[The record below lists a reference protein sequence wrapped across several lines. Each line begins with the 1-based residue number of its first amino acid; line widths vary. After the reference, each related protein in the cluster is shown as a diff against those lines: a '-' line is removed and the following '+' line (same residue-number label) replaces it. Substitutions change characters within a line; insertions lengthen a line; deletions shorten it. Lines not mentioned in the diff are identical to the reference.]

1 MGILLFILAIE
12 VVIAIHEAGH
22 LLVAKLFRFK
32 ATQFFIGFGPTLWST
47 RRGETEYGFKGL
59 PLGGFVKIIGM
70 NPYEEVPAADQAR
83 SYTNKPRWQR
93 ALVLVAG
100 SATHWVVAFVLLVF
114 ASMAI
119 GFPTGEA
126 TTRIESV
133 TGSIDGSPTAAA
145 ELGLA
150 PDDRIVG
157 IVGSTADEW
166 NEISSYIKE
175 HPGETVT
182 FELDRGGEITEKEVE
197 LGQAIFSED
206 GDVVAYAA
214 TDEELRPL
222 EPGEIRGGFL
232 GVSPQ
237 PELATKALPG
247 AIVEAG
253 SRTWEVTVLSVRG
266 IGQVFGMVFDG
277 QLWSALSGS
286 GERAVDEGPLG
297 IVSAGRIAGET
308 VSTGRYLDFIAL
320 VVGFTVFVGLMNLLP
335 LPPLD
340 GGHLAVVAYE
350 AITGRSVDLRK
361 LIPVAA
367 AVISF
372 FVLLFLAVLYLD
384 LARPIKVPL

>member
-70 NPYEEVPAADQAR
+70 NPYEEVAADDRAR
-83 SYTNKPRWQR
+83 SYTNKPCWQR
-93 ALVLVAG
+93 VFVLVAG

>member
-22 LLVAKLFRFK
+22 LLMAKLFRFK

-70 NPYEEVPAADQAR
+70 NPYEEVAADDQAR

-126 TTRIESV
+126 TTKIESV

-214 TDEELRPL
+214 TGEELRPL